1 MLRLNIHL
9 ALDEQT
15 TQFCLQVNANIRRIT
30 PSAIVFS
37 NTSPLIPHITLVMG
51 DVVPSQTIEA
61 LTKAVNR
68 LAQPMKSLTLKLDQP
83 HISPLKR
90 RFVVCTLQEDPA
102 LTELRMLMRE
112 NMLGTYLSTPYAHP
126 RPPHITLAH
135 IYRRQEQVQAY
146 LKSIHELPQAV
157 CSHIEISRVGP
168 LGTCVDRLCAF
179 HLAQRD
185 GRELLLRRPQLSLAS
200 GDTV

>member
-15 TQFCLQVNANIRRIT
+15 TQFCLQMNANIRRIT
-30 PSAIVFS
+30 HSAIDFS
-37 NTSPLIPHITLVMG
+37 NKSPMSPHITLVMG

-61 LTKAVNR
+61 LTKATKR
-68 LAQPMKSLTLKLDQP
+68 LVQKMKPLTLKLDQP
-83 HISPLKR
+83 HISPLKG
-90 RFVVCTLQEDPA
+90 RFVLCNIQEDPA
-102 LTELRMLMRE
+102 LTELRIMMRE
-112 NMLGTYLSTPYAHP
+112 NILGTYLTTPYAHP

-135 IYRRQEQVQAY
+135 IYRRQEKVHSY
-146 LKSIHELPQAV
+146 LKSINELPQAV
-157 CSHIEISRVGP
+157 CSHIEISHVGP
-168 LGTCVDRLCAF
+168 LGTCVDRLFAL

-185 GRELLLRRPQLSLAS
+185 ERELLLRRPQLSLAS